1 MNGRNKN
8 ALKNN
13 EGKKAKIIRIAL
25 GIMIILQIL
34 VVSYFVVFEKE
45 NYHSD
50 EPWSYG
56 LANSFYKPFLFGDT
70 HSGNMNMSA
79 NAWLTG
85 DELTDYL
92 TVQRGER
99 FRFDSV
105 WYNQALDVHPPLWYC
120 LLHGVSSLFPDSFS
134 NAYAYV
140 INIAAMITGQIFL
153 FKSAKRLCRSEAT
166 ALAVCALWGFS
177 AGFINVNC
185 YLRMYSTLTMFAV
198 ILFYCHVRLYRS
210 EGSFKA
216 NLIKTG
222 AVTFFGALTHH
233 YFLAYAFIMAACF
246 CFYFLFSKKF
256 TEMFR
261 YAYTMLI
268 SVMISICVFPSVL
281 VHMFGDDV
289 LTDGM
294 QYTMPLI
301 NGLRACL
308 SITVNSLFG
317 GIVDVWSTGK
327 YAYAVII
334 LIAASALIIPLGFL
348 FRKEK
353 WFTATI
359 GNVKSGF
366 MYMIKN
372 FDFMLLFIV
381 ISSVFCMIAVAL
393 SVNINTMLFYTDR
406 YLFFLMPQIALGVI
420 LFLEHIFSLIP
431 KVKRYFPQI
440 AAFIACAAVVFSNLN
455 CDRRYLFPSEIT
467 GKGGIKSTCD
477 ENSSYIL
484 LLGYPWKM
492 VCYADKLMGCHE
504 VYVTSVNSFESRT
517 GEYKKLDR
525 SGKCYIIIDSDEL
538 AKSDKMKD
546 IKDGTD
552 TENNN
557 RSMVI
562 KDGDSENFV
571 YNKIPT
577 EEDVIE
583 SFETEIF
590 PGSEMT
596 LYGTEMIF
604 GGEVHIYEL
613 T

>member
-1 MNGRNKN
+1 MDTGNKN
-8 ALKNN
+8 AMKNN
-13 EGKKAKIIRIAL
+13 EGRKVIVISIAL

-45 NYHSD
+45 SYHSD

-70 HSGNMNMSA
+70 HVGYCQASA
-79 NAWLTG
+79 SAWLTG
-85 DELTDYL
+85 EDLTDYL
-92 TVQRGER
+92 TVQKGER

-120 LLHGVSSLFPDSFS
+120 LLHGISSLFPDSFS

-140 INIAAMITGQIFL
+140 INIAAMIIGQIFL
-153 FKSAKRLCRSEAT
+153 FKSAKRLCRSEVT

-222 AVTFFGALTHH
+222 AVTLLGALTHH

-261 YAYTMLI
+261 YAYTMII
-268 SVMISICVFPSVL
+268 SVMISLAVFPSTF

-289 LTDGM
+289 LSHGTIFK
-294 QYTMPLI
+294 MPLI

-317 GIVDVWSTGK
+317 GIIDVWSTGR
-327 YAYAVII
+327 YAYVVVILVFVAALLI
-334 LIAASALIIPLGFL
+334 PIGVLCRKEEWFRIAAA
-348 FRKEK
+348 K
-353 WFTATI
+353 
-359 GNVKSGF
+359 VKSGF
-366 MYMIKN
+366 LHVVKN
-372 FDFMLLFIV
+372 FDFMLLIIV

-406 YLFFLMPQIALGVI
+406 YLFFIMPQIALGTVLLAEHLLSVI
-420 LFLEHIFSLIP
+420 PVIKKYAPCVLAL
-431 KVKRYFPQI
+431 
-440 AAFIACAAVVFSNLN
+440 AVCVSAVFSNIR
-455 CDRRYLFPSEIT
+455 CEKRYLFPAEIT

-484 LLGYPWKM
+484 LSGYPWQM
-492 VCYADKLMGCHE
+492 VCYADKLMGCNE
-504 VYVTSVNSFESRT
+504 VYVTSVYKYKESFDEF
-517 GEYKKLDR
+517 KKLDR

-546 IKDGTD
+546 VKDGKVTKED
-552 TENNN
+552 NQ
-557 RSMVI
+557 SMI
-562 KDGDSENFV
+562 IEDGDSENYV

-596 LYGTEMIF
+596 LYGTETVF